1 MASPANQMMKPKNF
15 DKNIPLPRS
24 HSVIDHNENGLKNF
38 LTVCG
43 GSLTTHRSMAEDVVN
58 KPKHYNQ
65 YGIECIDSI
74 RASMS
79 QEAFRGYLK
88 GNVEKYLWR
97 YNYKSKPVEDLQK
110 AQWYLNKLIEEVS
123 NDD

>member
-1 MASPANQMMKPKNF
+1 MPKVIKDILTKPVN
-15 DKNIPLPRS
+15 PYL
-24 HSVIDHNENGLKNF
+24 E
-38 LTVCG
+38 
-43 GSLTTHRSMAEDVVN
+43 EDVVN

-79 QEAFRGYLK
+79 DLEFRGYLK
-88 GNVEKYLWR
+88 GNVLKYLWR
-97 YNYKSKPVEDLQK
+97 YNYKRRPKEDLKK
-110 AQWYLNKLIEEVS
+110 ANWYLNKLIEEIS

>member
-1 MASPANQMMKPKNF
+1 MAKIIKDILTKPIFEK
-15 DKNIPLPRS
+15 
-24 HSVIDHNENGLKNF
+24 
-38 LTVCG
+38 
-43 GSLTTHRSMAEDVVN
+43 EDMVN
-58 KPKHYNQ
+58 KPIHYNQ

-79 QEAFRGYLK
+79 KEGFRGYLK

-97 YNYKSKPVEDLQK
+97 YDYKKKPLEDLKK
-110 AQWYLNKLIEEVS
+110 AEWYLNKLIEEVS